1 MTDAARKPGRPRS
14 AEADRAIFTKT
25 LELLADEGLR
35 GLSVEKVAAQAG
47 VAKTTI
53 YRRFP
58 TKRDLVRAALAS
70 VAGFGQLDPPDTGS
84 IRGDLYVL
92 ARARVDVLKRTR
104 TQLLMPRLM
113 AEAGSDPE
121 LHALILTVFANPA
134 RDVVIRALRR
144 GVDRGELR
152 EDVDVELLTDMVA
165 GLMVYRLLHS
175 RGELRGLAPR
185 MEAAIDVMLD
195 GAAVGSTSGRA
206 HSRSAAD

>member
-1 MTDAARKPGRPRS
+1 VTDAARKPGRPRS

-25 LELLADEGLR
+25 LELLTDEGLR
-35 GLSVEKVAAQAG
+35 GLSVEKVAEQAG

-84 IRGDLYVL
+84 IRSDLYEL

-113 AEAGSDPE
+113 AEAGSDSD

-144 GVDRGELR
+144 GVERGELR
-152 EDVDVELLTDMVA
+152 EDVDVELLTDLLA
-165 GLMVYRLLHS
+165 GLTVYRLLYS
-175 RGELRGLAPR
+175 RGELRGLAAR
-185 MEAAIDVMLD
+185 IEAAIDVLLD
-195 GAAVGSTSGRA
+195 GAAVGSRPGRA